1 MVIARRGSCGPGFV
15 RDARESVGV
24 SGSGR
29 GLLARGA
36 PWLRGRASA
45 AGSGGPLPGL
55 SDLELPGRLLLAG
68 VGWVGAARQQA
79 VHPGQAVF
87 ILKRAARFGR
97 GSCGCVPCCCSP
109 QLLWAL
115 RNLQPQKC
123 GWTPSPFSVV
133 RVGQASSDLC
143 RKTYSCKA
151 SVPPVVQTI
160 RTFVFGSWGGQL
172 STASWAQ
179 SVNSRWFCPWLPFL
193 Q

>member
-1 MVIARRGSCGPGFV
+1 MVLAGRGSCGPGFV
-15 RDARESVGV
+15 RKARESVGV
-24 SGSGR
+24 SGSGH

-36 PWLRGRASA
+36 PWLHDWASA

-55 SDLELPGRLLLAG
+55 SVLQLPGRLLLAG
-68 VGWVGAARQQA
+68 VGWVGAASRQA
-79 VHPGQAVF
+79 VRPGQAVF

-97 GSCGCVPCCCSP
+97 GSCGCVPCCCSA

-123 GWTPSPFSVV
+123 GWAPSPFSVV

-143 RKTYSCKA
+143 RKTYSCEA

-160 RTFVFGSWGGQL
+160 RTFVSGS
-172 STASWAQ
+172 
-179 SVNSRWFCPWLPFL
+179 
-193 Q
+193 

>member
-1 MVIARRGSCGPGFV
+1 MVLAERGSCGPGFV

-24 SGSGR
+24 SGSG
-29 GLLARGA
+29 GSLLGMVRPGF
-36 PWLRGRASA
+36 A
-45 AGSGGPLPGL
+45 AGPLRQARVVLYTAFQTWNSLGACC
-55 SDLELPGRLLLAG
+55 LAG
-68 VGWVGAARQQA
+68 VGWVGAASRQA
-79 VHPGQAVF
+79 MHPGQAVF

-123 GWTPSPFSVV
+123 GWTPSPFCVV

-160 RTFVFGSWGGQL
+160 RTFVFGS
-172 STASWAQ
+172 
-179 SVNSRWFCPWLPFL
+179 
-193 Q
+193 